1 MILHLPIS
9 YSMRYISNNLHVV
22 CMDGESAFR
31 NSYSPRYLGVGEF

>member
-9 YSMRYISNNLHVV
+9 HSIIYVSNNLHVV

-31 NSYSPRYLGVGEF
+31 NSHSSRYLGVGEF